1 MSAVAKLAAL
11 TIALLAFIGPAASQ
25 GSSSILCLDGWVRP
39 IPILGAGLRVGFYTS
54 CPNAEDIVR
63 KVVKDAVHKEPGM
76 GAGLIR
82 IFFHDCFRLKRPIR
96 DIGPTK
102 QRKPSRLQRDRR
114 RQGGARGGLPQ
125 RRVCADIVAFAARDA
140 SFFLSN
146 GRISFSIPS
155 GRLDGRVSLANE
167 TTGALPGPFSD
178 LETVKNRFAA
188 KGLNTNDMVTL
199 SGAHTVGHARCDFV
213 VSTAGRRPGMNA
225 TLPGELSRKC
235 GGGGDV
241 TVNLDYKTPDV
252 QLDGQS
258 YKNVKN
264 GDVVLDSDA
273 ALSSTETA
281 ALVDTYAAAGVGSGW
296 EMAFAAAM
304 VKMGNIE
311 VKTRPGADAEIRKNL
326 PARRPLVDHRAR
338 VPHRAYNNPVRY
350 SSLIEF
356 HCKLQRAPP
365 QIAGTDMPATTRATA
380 FSPSRPE
387 LSTHDRSLDH
397 HPLGALV
404 TLLGLLGSVACQA
417 GYSISYPAPSQS
429 STPSDSNSY
438 PPNKTPN
445 PSRPI
450 PSPSSCSL
458 IRVDHYSKNESYCPG
473 AEAIV
478 RNVVEKAI
486 GSKRG
491 IGAGLIRL
499 FFHDCFVQNTT
510 GSSEETEMFGL
521 PNINSLRGF
530 DVIDEAKSELERSC
544 PRKVSCADIVAFAA
558 RDAVRNLS
566 NGAIDF
572 SMPAGRLD
580 GRVSLKDEA
589 EKNLPGP
596 FDELDD
602 LKKGFSDQGLDE
614 HDLVV
619 LSGAHSIG
627 RARCRFFENRLPRPN
642 PSDMEPGLA
651 GRLNVTCENGGD
663 DFHVAQDPETP
674 VVLDSQY
681 YRNVRTGEVL
691 FTSDDALNSTDATR
705 KLVKSFAESTSFE
718 WEREFAK
725 AMVKMGGIRVK
736 TTKAQGGEIR
746 DKCWIYNS

>member
-1 MSAVAKLAAL
+1 M
-11 TIALLAFIGPAASQ
+11 
-25 GSSSILCLDGWVRP
+25 
-39 IPILGAGLRVGFYTS
+39 
-54 CPNAEDIVR
+54 
-63 KVVKDAVHKEPGM
+63 
-76 GAGLIR
+76 
-82 IFFHDCFRLKRPIR
+82 
-96 DIGPTK
+96 
-102 QRKPSRLQRDRR
+102 
-114 RQGGARGGLPQ
+114 
-125 RRVCADIVAFAARDA
+125 
-140 SFFLSN
+140 
-146 GRISFSIPS
+146 
-155 GRLDGRVSLANE
+155 
-167 TTGALPGPFSD
+167 
-178 LETVKNRFAA
+178 AA
-188 KGLNTNDMVTL
+188 K
-199 SGAHTVGHARCDFV
+199 
-213 VSTAGRRPGMNA
+213 
-225 TLPGELSRKC
+225 
-235 GGGGDV
+235 
-241 TVNLDYKTPDV
+241 
-252 QLDGQS
+252 Q
-258 YKNVKN
+258 
-264 GDVVLDSDA
+264 
-273 ALSSTETA
+273 
-281 ALVDTYAAAGVGSGW
+281 
-296 EMAFAAAM
+296 
-304 VKMGNIE
+304 
-311 VKTRPGADAEIRKNL
+311 
-326 PARRPLVDHRAR
+326 
-338 VPHRAYNNPVRY
+338 
-350 SSLIEF
+350 
-356 HCKLQRAPP
+356 
-365 QIAGTDMPATTRATA
+365 
-380 FSPSRPE
+380 
-387 LSTHDRSLDH
+387 
-397 HPLGALV
+397 LGALV
-404 TLLGLLGSVACQA
+404 TLLGLLGSVA
-417 GYSISYPAPSQS
+417 GLSE
-429 STPSDSNSY
+429 
-438 PPNKTPN
+438 
-445 PSRPI
+445 
-450 PSPSSCSL
+450 
-458 IRVDHYSKNESYCPG
+458 DHYSKNESYCPG

-499 FFHDCFVQNTT
+499 FFHDCFVQGCDASVLLKNTT